1 MTTLSEA
8 LDVYIK
14 QAFEKY
20 SPLLIQLFYFILFY
34 LWNSNTPLG
43 RTFISTFRIKY
54 NSIYSI

>member
-20 SPLLIQLFYFILFY
+20 SPLLIQLFYFILFF
-34 LWNSNTPLG
+34 LMEL
-43 RTFISTFRIKY
+43 KH
-54 NSIYSI
+54 SIRKNIHFHLQNQI